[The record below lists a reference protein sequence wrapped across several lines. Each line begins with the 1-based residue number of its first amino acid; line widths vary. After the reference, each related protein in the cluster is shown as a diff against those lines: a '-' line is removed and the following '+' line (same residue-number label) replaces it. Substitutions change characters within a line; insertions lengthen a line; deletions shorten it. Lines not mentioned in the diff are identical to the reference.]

1 MSIAHTF
8 SLRQQIFNFLVTC
21 RKIFVIFMDDMYISM
36 WVYCTYI
43 TYLYM
48 RYIYIWDGQVEK
60 TETSPQFRGCFEKD
74 RRRKMKYI
82 YICRALTVKLG
93 AFQKQNNNPPSPLPP
108 PSKKRAVKE
117 NHIVSMII
125 FVFKMYLNRIG
136 WSVCRLK
143 HKFLYQLWISTELF
157 YISFFKVYLSFS
169 LIHSLAYFL
178 IRFMCSGG
186 AVKVTTTVTTELI
199 ALFIRHANQPY
210 DCCMFV
216 CVCVHNQYFTS
227 SYIQSDCVFFLAFI

>member
-1 MSIAHTF
+1 MEHSK
-8 SLRQQIFNFLVTC
+8 N
-21 RKIFVIFMDDMYISM
+21 
-36 WVYCTYI
+36 
-43 TYLYM
+43 
-48 RYIYIWDGQVEK
+48 K
-60 TETSPQFRGCFEKD
+60 TTIHHRHYHHHQ
-74 RRRKMKYI
+74 
-82 YICRALTVKLG
+82 
-93 AFQKQNNNPPSPLPP
+93 
-108 PSKKRAVKE
+108 KKRAVKE

-227 SYIQSDCVFFLAFI
+227 SYIQSDCVFFFGIYIILLREPRKLE